1 MMNPDHQIE
10 IAEPWFWSYDLYKNY
25 RGPFATREEAKQD
38 AHKDQV
44 PTNDCL
50 PVSTELV
57 GGEEDD

>member
-1 MMNPDHQIE
+1 MKGEKMNRFSELDRAVIE
-10 IAEPWFWSYDLYKNY
+10 VIESFKD
-25 RGPFATREEAKQD
+25 REEE
-38 AHKDQV
+38 DQ